1 MLAKVVGLVDV
12 MVELDALVGNVLVI
26 VEVRLEVEI
35 NDEVVGKVE
44 LVALLEVSVEV
55 VSDAVVDVEGV

>member
-1 MLAKVVGLVDV
+1 VLAKVVGLVDV

-26 VEVRLEVEI
+26 VEVMLEVEK

>member
-26 VEVRLEVEI
+26 VEVMLEVEK